1 MRVVGKKYMRW
12 SLTVT
17 RRKESK
23 DVVAKLKLPTKNHP
37 KPYKLHWLD
46 GNNGVM
52 VKKPALI
59 SLQLGPYKDEILCD
73 VIPMNACHILLGR
86 PWQYDRKVEH
96 DGRSNVYVVSKG
108 KAKYHLKPLS
118 PTKYNKPIAKDSL
131 FLDANEAEEVVA
143 RGEPA
148 YLLVVREVKKME
160 SNDARIRE
168 LLVEFGDVFPDE
180 LPDGLP
186 PKRGIEHQIDL
197 LPGAALPNKPA
208 YRCNPEEAKELQR
221 QVQEL
226 IDRGYVK
233 ESLSPCAVP
242 ALLVPKKERT
252 WRMCIDSRAVNNIT
266 IKYRFPMPRLD
277 DMLDELSGSCV
288 FSKLDLRSGYHQMR
302 IREGDEWKTAFKN
315 ETGVV

>member
-1 MRVVGKKYMRW
+1 MICTLIIDSGSCTNVIA
-12 SLTVT
+12 
-17 RRKESK
+17 K

-52 VKKPALI
+52 VKKQALI
-59 SLQLGPYKDEILCD
+59 SLQLGP
-73 VIPMNACHILLGR
+73 

-148 YLLVVREVKKME
+148 YLLVVREVTKME

-168 LLVEFGDVFPDE
+168 LLVELMMCFPTSY
-180 LPDGLP
+180 DGLP
-186 PKRGIEHQIDL
+186 PKRWIEHQIDL

-242 ALLVPKKERT
+242 ALLVPKKR
-252 WRMCIDSRAVNNIT
+252 
-266 IKYRFPMPRLD
+266 
-277 DMLDELSGSCV
+277 ELGEC
-288 FSKLDLRSGYHQMR
+288 
-302 IREGDEWKTAFKN
+302 A
-315 ETGVV
+315 